1 VCPETISVFCV
12 LALAGLAATAAKA
25 DGVDPTVVIRRVD
38 PPPIAITSPNQ
49 TFNILAT
56 FTNVNGIETA
66 AFAFQNDTGITLTG
80 LSLDLFP
87 GNLGFVFTCGN
98 FAGLDIFANCA
109 SKSGSHGDS
118 LLSFFGVGNGFS
130 GLTAATCTKGGD
142 DDDDQGDNNSQGD
155 DGPRCVG
162 GVYSLIF
169 QAPSSE
175 VPGGAQV
182 RGTGTVSA
190 PEPMTSVLLVSG
202 LLGLA
207 GLRKRRS
214 S

>member
-1 VCPETISVFCV
+1 MTTVGSTPSAIATVAANPASVSTQRIRDAFN
-12 LALAGLAATAAKA
+12 TH
-25 DGVDPTVVIRRVD
+25 PPWVIND
-38 PPPIAITSPNQ
+38 SIDKEHI
-49 TFNILAT
+49 
-56 FTNVNGIETA
+56 
-66 AFAFQNDTGITLTG
+66 FQNDTGITLTG

-87 GNLGFVFTCGN
+87 GNLAFVFTCGN
-98 FAGLDIFANCA
+98 NAGLDIFANCT

-142 DDDDQGDNNSQGD
+142 DDQGDNDSQGD
-155 DGPRCVG
+155 DGPSCVG
-162 GVYSLIF
+162 GVFSLVF

-175 VPGGAQV
+175 VPNGAQV
-182 RGTGTVSA
+182 LGTGTVSA

-207 GLRKRRS
+207 GLRKRRAFPGGRFS
-214 S
+214 APCFFSRDLC